1 MVNKNKSIASR
12 RLKMRG
18 GYYPLA
24 LFLLGVSFTFFETFR
39 KFLMN
44 REGCILEGIFSQP
57 QL

>member
-1 MVNKNKSIASR
+1 
-12 RLKMRG
+12 MRG

-24 LFLLGVSFTFFETFR
+24 LFLLPGVSFTFFETFR